1 MEKNIEGTQQRSV
14 WRNLDDWIKRA
25 AQLLSIQPIQQPLL
39 SRKSAELLRHL
50 VSSITKILLN
60 GLRANPLDFDIF
72 SLGFCFV

>member
-25 AQLLSIQPIQQPLL
+25 AQLLSIQPIQQQLL
-39 SRKSAELLRHL
+39 GRKSAELLRHL